1 MATYREVYENYLS
14 NMQKIA
20 STLTHSSENIRLF
33 EMAEEMKKLKLISGY
48 KLMDYIPNQDRSLR
62 LDRFHDNYY
71 NNIFEEKSLNTYLI
85 RL

>member
-62 LDRFHDNYY
+62 LNKYKNNYY

>member
-1 MATYREVYENYLS
+1 MSTYREVYENYLS

-48 KLMDYIPNQDRSLR
+48 KLMDYIPNQDRSLQ

-71 NNIFEEKSLNTYLI
+71 NNIFEEK
-85 RL
+85 

>member
-71 NNIFEEKSLNTYLI
+71 NNIFEEK
-85 RL
+85 